1 VTVFVLLVS
10 GFVVACRRGGD
21 IAPLAAAVF
30 YVPGTISPFLT
41 NARYSLSGQP
51 FVFAFVA
58 IAIVAAYDRL
68 SDH

>member
-1 VTVFVLLVS
+1 VPVT
-10 GFVVACRRGGD
+10 
-21 IAPLAAAVF
+21 IA
-30 YVPGTISPFLT
+30 PFLT